1 MIGVK
6 QLIELV
12 GWLKK
17 YDHIEIHGLEGSEGW
32 FRFAL
37 HIVDPFIRDELEDL
51 KETLSKDGW
60 KFSHTYRDTDDN
72 IHAVFIKE
80 VNLDEYAVLIPH
92 SAVCGIKK
100 FSFLWLT
107 FFQLNGY
114 LDAIERMAKEK
125 VEKGEKIDPQA
136 LLDHIRNLKAILWGS
151 SSSREVGEEG
161 G

>member
-37 HIVDPFIRDELEDL
+37 HIVDPFIQDELEDL
-51 KETLSKDGW
+51 KETLSRDGW

-72 IHAVFIKE
+72 IHAVFLKE
-80 VNLDEYAVLIPH
+80 VNLDEYGSIDTAFSGLRYQKVLISMAYVFP
-92 SAVCGIKK
+92 IKRL
-100 FSFLWLT
+100 FRF
-107 FFQLNGY
+107 Y
-114 LDAIERMAKEK
+114 
-125 VEKGEKIDPQA
+125 
-136 LLDHIRNLKAILWGS
+136 
-151 SSSREVGEEG
+151 
-161 G
+161 